1 MFVGPDEVSEICAYD
16 LAGGAKD
23 RGHNRFAGETQRA
36 EMPDIGTRSRM
47 VRVAHSGLLLSPP
60 HLGYQY
66 DKKAPT
72 RMNYFAIGDIPELVI
87 GRI

>member
-1 MFVGPDEVSEICAYD
+1 LP
-16 LAGGAKD
+16 
-23 RGHNRFAGETQRA
+23 
-36 EMPDIGTRSRM
+36 
-47 VRVAHSGLLLSPP
+47 PP